1 MWIFSNL
8 RVFTFY
14 KYDGLSK
21 SVACPQTWNVI
32 QTKMDQT
39 GEHMKKNF
47 DYFQIQTWMLKT
59 VTEQKVDK
67 KV

>member
-1 MWIFSNL
+1 M
-8 RVFTFY
+8 FTFY

-21 SVACPQTWNVI
+21 SVAYPQTWNVI